1 MTFNDRPDG
10 GADADRPIFA
20 SPTPPMS
27 PPPAPGTTP
36 PDSARSTGTSTTM
49 PTWALPGTPESTPT
63 RWTEVADT
71 TGPVSA
77 PVAGTTTAATRPDSR
92 RNGGIGMILAA
103 AVLSATLAA
112 GGTVAAITQLV
123 PGAAGVLP
131 TIGAAKTTSATTV
144 QNLDLTEVIAEA
156 QKSVVTITANGVST
170 EGFSPFGMPATGI
183 GSGIVISADG
193 YILTNR
199 HVVEGAQTLSVELQD
214 GTTYDARLIEQATD
228 NDLALIKVDGTSM
241 TAAKIGDS
249 AATQIG
255 QTTLAIGSPLGTYT
269 ETVTRGILSAIGR
282 DVTVQD
288 EQTGRPTTLHNL
300 LQTDAAINP
309 GNSGG
314 PLLDA
319 SGAVIGINTAV
330 AGGAQGLGF
339 AIPIDDAAALIAK
352 ATSGTGA

>member
-1 MTFNDRPDG
+1 MTFNDRPDR
-10 GADADRPIFA
+10 GADAARPIFV
-20 SPTPPMS
+20 SPTA

-36 PDSARSTGTSTTM
+36 PPPAAAGTSDAM
-49 PTWALPGTPESTPT
+49 PTWALPGTAGPTPSGWTPVAAAAPSTAPAA
-63 RWTEVADT
+63 V
-71 TGPVSA
+71 
-77 PVAGTTTAATRPDSR
+77 PVAGSTPAATRADSG
-92 RNGGIGMILAA
+92 RNRGIGTVLAA

-123 PGAAGVLP
+123 PGAAGAVQS
-131 TIGAAKTTSATTV
+131 IGAAKTTSATTV

-156 QKSVVTITANGVST
+156 QKSVVTITANGVSA
-170 EGFSPFGMPATGI
+170 EGFSPFGQTATGI

-214 GTTYDARLIEQATD
+214 GTTYPARLIEQATD
-228 NDLALIKVDGTSM
+228 NDLALIKVDATGLP
-241 TAAKIGDS
+241 AAKIGDS
-249 AATQIG
+249 STVAIG
-255 QTTLAIGSPLGTYT
+255 ETTLAIGSPLGTYT
-269 ETVTRGILSAIGR
+269 ETVTRGILSGLGR

-288 EQTGRPTTLHNL
+288 ELSGRPTTLHNL
-300 LQTDAAINP
+300 MQTDAAINP

-319 SGAVIGINTAV
+319 TGSIVGINTAV

-339 AIPIDDAAALIAK
+339 AIPISDAANLISK
-352 ATSGTGA
+352 APSGVGA